1 MRKSLQ
7 FGLLGRIGADD
18 KDLIISELIRVFD
31 IDNSFV
37 YAKWLL
43 ANITFGFN
51 ALEALLHLDTY
62 DHLERELVI

>member
-1 MRKSLQ
+1 VRKSLQ

-18 KDLIISELIRVFD
+18 KDLIISELIGVFD

-37 YAKWLL
+37 CAKWL

-51 ALEALLHLDTY
+51 TLESSSG
-62 DHLERELVI
+62 ERIGDLNK